1 MKREKEKIKY
11 KNYENVRRALF
22 QLPRQH
28 AGQMKELAEYAGIN
42 YDRLRRATSD
52 VETTRE
58 GRDISLVEALRVM
71 EAAEDYSVLFAVCAE
86 LGFETPRR
94 WQEEIPRKVGCDEL
108 MKETLAISS
117 SIGELSAVIKSAV
130 ADSRISEVERRQI
143 LDAIEKS
150 QHELEKIRHLV
161 IKAT

>member
-1 MKREKEKIKY
+1 MKREKEKIKH
-11 KNYENVRRALF
+11 KNYEDVRRALF

-28 AGQMKELAEYAGIN
+28 AGQMKELSEYAGIN

-71 EAAEDYSVLFAVCAE
+71 EAAEDYSVLFAMCAE
-86 LGFETPRR
+86 LGFKTPQRWEEET
-94 WQEEIPRKVGCDEL
+94 PRKVGCDEL
-108 MKETLAISS
+108 MKETLTISS
-117 SIGELSAVIKSAV
+117 SIGELSAVIRAAV

-143 LDAIEKS
+143 LDAVEKS

-161 IKAT
+161 MKAS

>member
-1 MKREKEKIKY
+1 MKREKKKIKN
-11 KNYENVRRALF
+11 KNYDDVRRALF

-28 AGQMKELAEYAGIN
+28 AGQMKELAECAGIN

-58 GRDISLVEALRVM
+58 GRDISLVEALRLM
-71 EAAEDYSVLFAVCAE
+71 EAAEDFSVLFAMCAE
-86 LGFETPRR
+86 LGFKTPNR
-94 WQEEIPRKVGCDEL
+94 WEEELPRKGGCDEL

-130 ADSRISEVERRQI
+130 ADSRSSEIEKRQI
-143 LDAIEKS
+143 LDAAEKS
-150 QHELEKIRHLV
+150 QNELEKIRHLV
-161 IKAT
+161 LKAS